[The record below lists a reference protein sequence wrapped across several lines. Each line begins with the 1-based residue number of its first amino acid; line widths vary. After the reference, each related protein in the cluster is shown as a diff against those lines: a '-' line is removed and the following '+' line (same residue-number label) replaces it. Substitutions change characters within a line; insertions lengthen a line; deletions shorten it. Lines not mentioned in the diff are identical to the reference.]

1 MDKFEIDSCIKWI
14 EENNFNIIALQV
26 PDEDLDKIQDLIDI
40 LTSSIHNRNIEIYLI
55 GDGCSSCC
63 NDLLNAQYCHAQG
76 LIHFGHSC
84 LSSYFD
90 NNNNNNQQTISIFY
104 VFYQQSLPEDAS
116 NFLITNH
123 DNDKPYCLVFYD
135 PCFRDAIEQYSTLS
149 SRLIFSKISSQ
160 NSTDDPLHFSLY
172 GRSVQLPVP
181 LNPSNYS
188 IIFMS
193 HSKASLYNFAL
204 YFYAY
209 DFRSFPSDSSISS
222 KRLLSK
228 RMYAIECARNGSSYG
243 LLTSSNSLL
252 NLPLIIH
259 KLLDYLKKLFDKY
272 NRQYY
277 TFLMNT
283 LSITKLNNFERNID
297 IYVLCSSCTESQ
309 WLSPEYKQFNIPLI
323 SINDIIQAFENNNEN
338 LSINYSFDLRQ
349 ILSTIK
355 IINEN
360 EINENDEENNS
371 LILKHPNALLL
382 QQRDGSN
389 RNLDNNHI
397 WWGLQITDNINEEK
411 ESNKSVSELKEGKF
425 DFIIFLSLDNLR
437 HNYYSI
443 YLAILTVAYL
453 FQLVVL
459 FFVF

>member
-1 MDKFEIDSCIKWI
+1 MDKFEINSCIKWI

-26 PDEDLDKIQDLIDI
+26 PDEDLDKVQDLIDI
-40 LTSSIHNRNIEIYLI
+40 LTSSIHNRNIEIYLV
-55 GDGCSSCC
+55 GDGCSPCC

-90 NNNNNNQQTISIFY
+90 DNNQQKISIFY
-104 VFYQQSLPEDAS
+104 VFYQQSLPEDAT
-116 NFLITNH
+116 NFLVTNH

-135 PCFRDAIEQYSTLS
+135 PCFRDAIEQYSTS
-149 SRLIFSKISSQ
+149 STRLILSKISSQ
-160 NSTDDPLHFSLY
+160 ISTDPLNFSLY
-172 GRSVQLPVP
+172 GRSVQLPVT
-181 LNPSNYS
+181 LDSSNYS
-188 IIFMS
+188 IVFIS

-243 LLTSSNSLL
+243 LLVSSNSLL
-252 NLPLIIH
+252 NLSLTIH
-259 KLLDYLKKLFDKY
+259 TLLDRIKKLLDKN

-283 LSITKLNNFERNID
+283 LSITKMNNFERNID
-297 IYVLCSSCTESQ
+297 VYILCSSCTESL
-309 WLSPEYKQFNIPLI
+309 WLSPEYKQFNISLI
-323 SINDIIQAFENNNEN
+323 SITDIIQAFEKDDEN

-349 ILSTIK
+349 ILSTMK
-355 IINEN
+355 IIDEN
-360 EINENDEENNS
+360 EINQQNEENNA
-371 LILKHPNALLL
+371 LVLKHPNALLL
-382 QQRDGSN
+382 QQRDGLN
-389 RNLDNNHI
+389 RNLDNSQN

-411 ESNKSVSELKEGKF
+411 ESNKSISELKEGKSGIASGYTNEKF
-425 DFIIFLSLDNLR
+425 
-437 HNYYSI
+437 
-443 YLAILTVAYL
+443 
-453 FQLVVL
+453 
-459 FFVF
+459 